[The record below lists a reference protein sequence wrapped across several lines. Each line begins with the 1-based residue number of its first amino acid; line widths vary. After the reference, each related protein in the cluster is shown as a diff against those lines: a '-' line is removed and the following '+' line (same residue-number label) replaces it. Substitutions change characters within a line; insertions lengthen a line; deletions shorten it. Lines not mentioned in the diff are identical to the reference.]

1 MSLCGI
7 ISAFYMRPGLS
18 ISTAGAVTVPSS
30 GGWHACGWRICRS
43 SIAERKPVDRH
54 RASQPV
60 CDLFDAAV
68 VFLHECLIGRAQEN
82 DEVDESDKRGDVC
95 PTEYQHENALCGF
108 AKIEF
113 MGTKAPRKKASAA
126 AAYLLRTGR

>member
-1 MSLCGI
+1 MTTSVFC
-7 ISAFYMRPGLS
+7 MRLGLL
-18 ISTAGAVTVPSS
+18 ILTAAAVTDLNS

-82 DEVDESDKRGDVC
+82 DEVDESDERGDVC

-113 MGTKAPRKKASAA
+113 MGTQATQEKSKRGGSIFTS
-126 AAYLLRTGR
+126 YR